1 MLSDL
6 PVIDID
12 APDKLRAS
20 ITDAK
25 FMPLLNKFLG
35 DLERRSLYVAQLKM
49 RREIDE
55 IGQEAHKTILGAAV
69 FGAKQVLSL
78 AEDLQKACRAGDA
91 ASAETLVDRFLPA
104 SAAAQAALCERYGA
118 KPH

>member
-69 FGAKQVLSL
+69 FGARQVLSL